1 MKPLQYVYMGKKKVI
16 KGSVRVRRQRK
27 GIIWLS
33 RPSTLSIIF
42 LVFGV
47 SLLSLAITLTGIPVV
62 WMVWY
67 RVSPETSGDLA
78 KILQRPIF
86 RQGTTFASS
95 NTKVIYQPPIDPLL
109 GQDSW
114 ILIPAIGVK
123 TQIQEAP
130 LADYETALRKG
141 VWRVPDFGDPY
152 SRDKPTILAA
162 HRFGYLA
169 WTNKYRQANSFLSLP
184 KLKLGDKVEL
194 IWKQRRYIYQV
205 YGEGEGEEINDYQA
219 DLILYT
225 CKFLE
230 SPIRIFKYAKLV
242 KE

>member
-1 MKPLQYVYMGKKKVI
+1 MGMGKKKVI
-16 KGSVRVRRQRK
+16 KGSVRVKRSKR

-33 RPSTLSIIF
+33 RPSTISIIF

-47 SLLSLAITLTGIPVV
+47 SLLSLAITLSGIPVG

-67 RVSPETSGDLA
+67 RLSPQTSGDLA
-78 KILQRPIF
+78 QILQRPIF

-95 NTKVIYQPPIDPLL
+95 NAKVVYQPPIDPLL
-109 GQDSW
+109 SQDNW

-123 TQIQEAP
+123 TMIQEAT
-130 LADYETALRKG
+130 LTDYETALRQG

-152 SRDKPTILAA
+152 NRNKPTILAA

-169 WTNKYRQANSFLSLP
+169 WSNQYRQQNSFLNLP
-184 KLKLGDKVEL
+184 KLKLGDKIEL
-194 IWKQRRYIYQV
+194 IWNQRRYVYQV

-219 DLILYT
+219 NLILYT

-230 SPIRIFKYAKLV
+230 SPMRIFKYARLI
-242 KE
+242 ES